1 MQGKGS
7 IMKKSILKLISFLT
21 ALLLVGCFT
30 ACNGTP
36 SEGGETGD
44 GETTASPEVVTPVGP
59 KLISLSLD
67 NGESI
72 AFAAETYSY
81 AVSLP
86 AGRPR
91 IPRVSAEAEAGAEVK
106 IYQATFADSQ
116 AEAKAKIVVS
126 GEKGESVYEV
136 VFTKDSAKGFELQ
149 FDDRYTYKPAYALA
163 AGESFTF
170 ESSDAAAASVDNGG
184 LITAKAV
191 SSSPITITAKV
202 NGEVKETLTVN
213 KINKAQLSVFLIVGQ
228 SNAAGSSDSGVDR
241 SMELRQSD
249 KPTIG
254 KGYCLDVSHDGKF
267 NKPYDLMRGRNGFA
281 PALSKTWYDLTG
293 EKVLCIQSAVGGSPI
308 ENWENGGDRYYGNGS
323 KNLYDNTLA
332 AYTKYKEEYAKED
345 STFEIV
351 RVHYYWCQGETAM
364 SSTWY
369 GAPDYNWSFNLNKP
383 ANYIMTA
390 EDYYTKFTANHANF
404 VADMDVDIGAI
415 MLVRCVA
422 GRASAANKEAQQLT
436 DLVPARAA
444 QYALNNTNGDTIVIA
459 SRISDIARMESY
471 SNKDVVGWG
480 YMGPQNL
487 HYLQR
492 GYNAQGVELATNTF
506 SMVNAYSDRSAKT
519 LEVLNTDGR
528 TKMIEG
534 EKINLKAGESKQIT
548 AIVLPLYA
556 EEKKITYTVTEGAE
570 FCTVDIY
577 GMITALPTAPDAS
590 AAVITIES
598 EGGLKHTLNVTIKG
612 APQKQEIM
620 YRWDF
625 NDLTEKN
632 GNNLTDGS
640 LSTKAY
646 TIADGLYTATDRTSD
661 FAMAKPI
668 HLDATADWT
677 IEWRA
682 KIDNSSALF
691 GTAGSDTNFIYLA
704 MGVSAWNYPF
714 RMVTESTGAFMIPY
728 GDYKDAN
735 KEMNTWKAEYKAAD
749 NKLTLYF
756 LKDTNWETVGSVS
769 TGSSFDFNFTN
780 LFGRFKEGTNV
791 DLIGSVD
798 YVQINFKG

>member
-1 MQGKGS
+1 
-7 IMKKSILKLISFLT
+7 MKKSMFKILST
-21 ALLLVGCFT
+21 VMALLLLMLTGCLMS
-30 ACNGTP
+30 CNGTVD
-36 SEGGETGD
+36 EGEESGD
-44 GETTASPEVVTPVGP
+44 DTTAVEPEVIAPVGP
-59 KLISLSLD
+59 KLTSLTLD

-116 AEAKAKIVVS
+116 AEAKAKIEV
-126 GEKGESVYEV
+126 KGAEATSVYEV

-149 FDDRYTYKPAYALA
+149 FDDRYTYKPAYTLA
-163 AGESFTF
+163 AGESFAF
-170 ESSDAAAASVDNGG
+170 ESSDAAIASVDSTG

-191 SSSPITITAKV
+191 SGTPVTITAKV
-202 NGEVKETLTVN
+202 NGEVKETLVIG

-228 SNAAGSSDSGVDR
+228 SNAAGSSDTGVDR
-241 SMELRQSD
+241 TKEVRESD

-254 KGYCLDVSHDGKF
+254 KGYCLEVSHTGSF
-267 NKPYDLMRGRNGFA
+267 NKPYDLMRGRNGFS
-281 PALSKTWYDLTG
+281 PALAKTWYDLTG
-293 EKVLCIQSAVGGSPI
+293 EKVLCVQSAVGGSPI
-308 ENWENGGDRYYGNGS
+308 ENWEKGGDRYYGSGS

-332 AYTKYKEEYAKED
+332 AYTDIKEQYAKDD

-369 GAPDYNWSFNLNKP
+369 GGNDCNWSFNLNKP

-390 EDYYTKFTANHANF
+390 DDYYNKFTANHANF
-404 VADMDVDIGAI
+404 VADMDVEIGAI

-422 GRASAANKEAQQLT
+422 GRASAENKAVQQLT

-471 SNKDVVGWG
+471 SDKNAPGWG

-506 SMVNAYSDRSAKT
+506 SMVNAYTDRSAKT

-528 TKMIEG
+528 TKLIEG
-534 EKINLKAGESKQIT
+534 EKVTIKAGDSKQIT

-556 EEKKITYTVTEGAE
+556 EEKKITYTVTEGADV
-570 FCTVDIY
+570 CSVDIY
-577 GMITALPTAPDAS
+577 GMITVAPTAADGAT
-590 AAVITIES
+590 AVITIES
-598 EGGLKHTLNVTIKG
+598 ESGLKHTVNVIVKG
-612 APQKQEIM
+612 APVKTDIV

-625 NDLTEKN
+625 NDTKEKD
-632 GNNLTDGS
+632 GKNNLTDGAK
-640 LSTKAY
+640 STKAY
-646 TIADGLYTATDRTSD
+646 TIADGLYTATDRTTD
-661 FAMAKPI
+661 FAMEKPI

-677 IEWRA
+677 IEWKA
-682 KIDNSSALF
+682 KIDNSSSLF
-691 GTAGSDTNFIYLA
+691 GTAGADTNFIYLA
-704 MGVSAWNYPF
+704 FGVGAWNYPF
-714 RMVTESTGAFMIPY
+714 RMVTESTGALMIPY
-728 GDYKDAN
+728 GDYKDLN
-735 KEMNTWKAEYKAAD
+735 KEMNTWKAAYTASD

-756 LKDTNWETVGSVS
+756 LKDTTWETVGSVS

-780 LFGRFKEGTNV
+780 LFGRFKDGTNV

-798 YVQINFKG
+798 YVQISFKG